1 MIAVNQKEDTPSIE
15 TNVKDAPADNLQTSN
30 TSTGT
35 RVDENKENSVAL
47 NFQEVSFFKQGK
59 ITLAESA
66 VGPLVIINPLLG

>member
-30 TSTGT
+30 TSAGT

-47 NFQEVSFFKQGK
+47 NFQEVSFFKQG
-59 ITLAESA
+59 
-66 VGPLVIINPLLG
+66 

>member
-35 RVDENKENSVAL
+35 RVDEK
-47 NFQEVSFFKQGK
+47 KK
-59 ITLAESA
+59 ILW
-66 VGPLVIINPLLG
+66 L